1 MFFFFLMIRRPP
13 RSTRTDTLF
22 PYTTLFRSKK
32 KANLPHEGTHR
43 GVDLGLRPHA
53 AATRLSYPARGF
65 VSDCVVGLYSVMKS
79 QILFA
84 RFSDRERPA
93 RKSEMWL
100 ASPSVSLPKVVGGKL
115 CRSEEHTSELQS
127 LMRISY
133 AVFCLKKKRHT
144 HRNSIK
150 QY

>member
-1 MFFFFLMIRRPP
+1 MIRRPP
-13 RSTRTDTLF
+13 RATPTGTPF
-22 PYTTLFRSKK
+22 HYPPLFR
-32 KANLPHEGTHR
+32 AHR

-53 AATRLSYPARGF
+53 AATRLSYSARGF

-93 RKSEMWL
+93 RKSEMRL
-100 ASPSVSLPKVVGGKL
+100 A
-115 CRSEEHTSELQS
+115 RSEEHTSELQS

-133 AVFCLKKKRHT
+133 SVFSLKQTNHIYT
-144 HRNSIK
+144 
-150 QY
+150 

>member
-1 MFFFFLMIRRPP
+1 MQRASLPTFPWLTTTRKRRHSTSFPPLSKRCFRPFLP
-13 RSTRTDTLF
+13 RFGNALTSGGLGGG
-22 PYTTLFRSKK
+22 KK

-53 AATRLSYPARGF
+53 AATRLSYSARGF

-93 RKSEMWL
+93 SKSEMRF
-100 ASPSVSLPKVVGGKL
+100 ASPSVKIGRSS
-115 CRSEEHTSELQS
+115 CRE
-127 LMRISY
+127 R
-133 AVFCLKKKRHT
+133 VC
-144 HRNSIK
+144 
-150 QY
+150 QYV